1 MFLVL
6 LSNVQTATE
15 ARRAQTFRVQFRT
28 SEMAETFARNMTCF
42 LVLHVSCRWELA
54 IYVQGLKLF
63 WHSARG
69 APVGEHWKLYRRRG
83 D

>member
-28 SEMAETFARNMTCF
+28 SETAETFARNMTCF

-54 IYVQGLKLF
+54 IYEVEPFCWPDAHATPLLRWRCG
-63 WHSARG
+63 
-69 APVGEHWKLYRRRG
+69 
-83 D
+83 

>member
-6 LSNVQTATE
+6 LSNVQTEPATATE

-54 IYVQGLKLF
+54 IYEVEPFCWPDAHATPLLRWRCG
-63 WHSARG
+63 
-69 APVGEHWKLYRRRG
+69 
-83 D
+83 